1 MFFSCSQL
9 FNCFGELSSIGDSC
23 SIVVGE
29 GVGKMCFGAGVDQ
42 GVLTFVDD
50 VEIIVGVCGAGSL
63 CLFVGEG
70 VGNMCAGTCAAQGA
84 LLVFVVGVGEL
95 SGAVTLWSR

>member
-1 MFFSCSQL
+1 
-9 FNCFGELSSIGDSC
+9 
-23 SIVVGE
+23 
-29 GVGKMCFGAGVDQ
+29 MCVGAGVAQ

-70 VGNMCAGTCAAQGA
+70 VGNMCAGTCSAQGA
-84 LLVFVVGVGEL
+84 LLVFVVGVGGL